1 MKIGIVGAG
10 RMGSALARLWAKA
23 GHEVI
28 LSDIMPPEKL
38 EAIAHAIGPQAR
50 VASVEE
56 AARVAEVLLL
66 AVPWASVR
74 DVVAACGSL
83 AGKIVLD
90 VINPVKADFSDLEF
104 GFTTS
109 ASEEIAKLADGARV
123 CKALNT
129 IPSPVFHLPECK
141 ISGMKVSGFYCGD
154 DDEAKRT
161 VAQLVADAGFEP
173 VDCGPLSSARYLEAV
188 GMLLI
193 RIVVALKASPEL
205 ALTLIRD
212 QKPCC

>member
-28 LSDIMPPEKL
+28 LSDIMPREKL
-38 EAIAHAIGPQAR
+38 EAIAHDIGPQAR
-50 VASVEE
+50 VAGVEE

>member
-1 MKIGIVGAG
+1 MKIGIIGAG

-23 GHEVI
+23 GHEI
-28 LSDIMPPEKL
+28 TLSDVMPRDQL
-38 EAIAHAIGPQAR
+38 EALAHEIGHGTCAASAREATVQAD
-50 VASVEE
+50 VI
-56 AARVAEVLLL
+56 LL
-66 AVPWASVR
+66 AVPWISVH
-74 DVVAACGSL
+74 DAIAACGSL
-83 AGKIVLD
+83 EGKILLD
-90 VINPVKADFSDLEF
+90 VVNPVKADFSDLEF
-104 GFTTS
+104 GYSTS
-109 ASEEIAKLADGARV
+109 ASEEIAKLAPGARV

-141 ISGMKVSGFYCGD
+141 IAGMKVSGFYCGD

-161 VAQLVADAGFEP
+161 VANLVADAGFDP

-205 ALTLIRD
+205 ALTLVRD
-212 QKPCC
+212 QKPRC